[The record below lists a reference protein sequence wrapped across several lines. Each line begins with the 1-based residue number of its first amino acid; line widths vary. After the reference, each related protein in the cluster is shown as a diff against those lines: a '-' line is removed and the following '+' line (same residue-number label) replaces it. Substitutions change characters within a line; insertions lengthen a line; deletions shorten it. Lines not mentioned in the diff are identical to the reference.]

1 MPESKLTTTAST
13 STSTERDGSGSRRD
27 RRAFLVL
34 LAVATI
40 SRVAL
45 LGTPGYDVRDY
56 KVWAQVFF
64 EQGIAN
70 AYSIRFSPPVPWFNY
85 PPLHLYVL
93 AITGAIYDA
102 LAPAGDWRD
111 QLLAALLKVAPIVA
125 DIALGVLVYATLRR
139 RATARVAL
147 VTSAM
152 YLLNPAIIWN
162 TAYWGGIDAFH
173 AFFATSALIL
183 VTSSSAWVGPLAA
196 LAVGSKLLAVP
207 ELLALV
213 PAWAQQ
219 RRGWTFARVAAG
231 GALTGLLLAAPIVAA
246 GDTGR
251 MLAAMFNNLGNTPVV
266 AANAHNFWWLVTRG
280 DGWRLDTSFAIAT
293 VSYRAAG
300 MALWVVATLFGLWR
314 QWTRRSTFDRVME
327 SAAYLG
333 FAFFLFMT
341 EVHEN
346 WSFGIFAPLALAAA
360 TSPRLGRLFVALSVT
375 ALLNMALQDP
385 PLRDWIGR
393 GFDENA
399 WKLGIVNAG
408 ANVLLFAWWSVTLL
422 RDGAPRDRPAP

>member
-1 MPESKLTTTAST
+1 MGD
-13 STSTERDGSGSRRD
+13 DGRD
-27 RRAFLVL
+27 RRAFAVL
-34 LAVATI
+34 LAVATLV
-40 SRVAL
+40 RAVL

-64 EQGIAN
+64 ERGMAN
-70 AYSIRFSPPVPWFNY
+70 AYSIQFSPPVPWFNY

-93 AITGAIYDA
+93 AATGAIYNA
-102 LAPAGDWRD
+102 LAPTGDWRD
-111 QLLAALLKVAPIVA
+111 QLLAALLKLAPIAA
-125 DIALGVLVYATLRR
+125 DIALGVLMYVMLRR
-139 RATARVAL
+139 RAGARVAL
-147 VTSAM
+147 WASAI

-173 AFFATSALIL
+173 AFFATWALIL

-196 LAVGSKLLAVP
+196 LAVGGKLLAVP

-213 PAWAQQ
+213 PTAV
-219 RRGWTFARVAAG
+219 RRWRSWWFTRILAG
-231 GALTGLLLAAPIVAA
+231 GALTGLLLAAPILAT
-246 GDTGR
+246 GDGGR
-251 MLAAMFNNLGNTPVV
+251 MLAAMFRNLGNTPVV

-280 DGWRLDTSFAIAT
+280 DGWRLDTGLAVGSI
-293 VSYRAAG
+293 SYRAAG
-300 MALWVVATLFGLWR
+300 LALWIVVTLFGLRR
-314 QWTRRSTFDRVME
+314 QWASRSTSDHIME

-333 FAFFLFMT
+333 FGFFLFMT

-346 WSFGIFAPLALAAA
+346 WSFGIFAPLALAAVG
-360 TSPRLGRLFVALSVT
+360 SPRLRRIYVALSLT

-408 ANVLLFAWWSVTLL
+408 ANVLLFAWWSATLL
-422 RDGAPRDRPAP
+422 RDGGPRDRRAA